1 MNVKEMLTGLIQ
13 DALAS
18 CVQSGAFTSSEL
30 PPFTIETP
38 KSQDHGDY
46 ATNVAMVSAPFLKM
60 PPRKIAEQIIE
71 HMPRRDD
78 IVEKLEV
85 AGPGF
90 INFSI
95 SRSCWLRAF
104 QDIAL
109 QGSDYGTSR
118 LGQGKKINLEYVSA
132 NPTGPLHI
140 GHGRGAA
147 VGDALANILKAVGY
161 EVSRE
166 YYINDTGNQ
175 MGLLGRSVYT
185 RYLQLL
191 GREVPFPPDFYQG
204 DYIEEI
210 AQLIVSQHKNHYEI
224 TSEAEALSHCTA
236 FAVDHIL
243 RGIQKDLR
251 DFGAHFDTW
260 FSEKTLHE
268 DNAVERALGELKE
281 KGHTYTREGNLW
293 FNSTLFGD
301 DKDRVVVRDT
311 GVPTYFAS
319 DIAYH
324 LNKLERGFDRIIN
337 IWGADHH
344 GYIPRIKA
352 VIEAFG
358 KSRETIEVLLV
369 QFVNLLR
376 GGTPVA
382 MSTRSGTFVTLREVI
397 DEVGTDA
404 VKYSFLTR
412 RSDAPLDF
420 DLEIAKKQSDENPVY
435 YVQYAHARICNI
447 VNFAAQEGIALPQ
460 PDTVNL
466 ELLILPEEIQLI
478 KQLSSYPELV
488 ENCALSLEPHR
499 ITIYLNELVSNF
511 HRYYHRGKLESTN
524 RVITDDPELS
534 RARLWLV
541 NTIGIL
547 IKNALTLLG
556 VSAPEKM

>member
-1 MNVKEMLTGLIQ
+1 MNIKEMLTGLIQ
-13 DALAS
+13 DALTS
-18 CVQSGAFTSSEL
+18 CVQSGVFTTGEL

-38 KSQDHGDY
+38 KSRDHGDY
-46 ATNVAMVSAPFLKM
+46 ATNVAMVSAPLLKK

-78 IVEKLEV
+78 IIEKLEI

-95 SRSCWLRAF
+95 SRACWLRAF
-104 QDIAL
+104 QDISL

-147 VGDALANILKAVGY
+147 VGDALANILKTVGY
-161 EVSRE
+161 DVIRE

-175 MGLLGRSVYT
+175 MGLLGKSVYT

-191 GREVPFPPDFYQG
+191 GREVTFPPDFYQG

-210 AQLIVSQHKNHYEI
+210 AQLIVSQHKNHYEK
-224 TSEAEALSHCTA
+224 TPEAESLPFFTS
-236 FAVDHIL
+236 FAVGHIL
-243 RGIQKDLR
+243 KGIQKDLS

-268 DNAVERALGELKE
+268 ENAVERALGELKN
-281 KGHTYTREGNLW
+281 KGHTYTSEGNLW
-293 FNSTLFGD
+293 FNSTRFGD
-301 DKDRVVVRDT
+301 DKDRVVMRDT

-352 VIEAFG
+352 VIESFG
-358 KSRETIEVLLV
+358 KSRETVEVLLV

-397 DEVGTDA
+397 DEVGKDA

-412 RSDAPLDF
+412 RSDEDNL
-420 DLEIAKKQSDENPVY
+420 
-435 YVQYAHARICNI
+435 
-447 VNFAAQEGIALPQ
+447 NF
-460 PDTVNL
+460 
-466 ELLILPEEIQLI
+466 LII
-478 KQLSSYPELV
+478 
-488 ENCALSLEPHR
+488 PH
-499 ITIYLNELVSNF
+499 
-511 HRYYHRGKLESTN
+511 
-524 RVITDDPELS
+524 P
-534 RARLWLV
+534 
-541 NTIGIL
+541 
-547 IKNALTLLG
+547 
-556 VSAPEKM
+556 